1 MTLLEYALTLVDEK
15 LDDLRVQEA
24 ELADQRKRL
33 LHQKQLLLEE
43 AAVYHMEPPGDD
55 APPPTPVH

>member
-24 ELADQRKRL
+24 EIAAQRQRL

-43 AAVYHMEPPGDD
+43 AAVYHMDPPGDD
-55 APPPTPVH
+55 PPPPTPVH

>member
-15 LDDLRVQEA
+15 LDDLRVQET

-43 AAVYHMEPPGDD
+43 AAVYHHG
-55 APPPTPVH
+55 TPR